1 MAQETIGAS
10 GVGDHADL
18 AKYFK
23 EARSW
28 DHDRARAAHR
38 ERRIAYLVGAAG
50 VLVGALAIAWHIAAP
65 LRSVEPYVIRVDRM
79 TGAVDVMTKLSNS
92 REITSDEAVNKYFLG
107 QYVRAREG
115 WLRPG
120 SDDLFKT
127 VAALSLPQEQE
138 KYANLHRPEN
148 PDSPYNRYRG
158 GEVVTAAIRT
168 IMFINPRV
176 AQVRFVRTVTRPGN
190 ASDEV
195 TNWVATINFKYLD
208 RPVTE
213 ADRLFNPL
221 GFQVVSYR
229 ADPEIVP

>member
-1 MAQETIGAS
+1 MAQSDSGAA

-18 AKYFK
+18 KKYFA
-23 EARSW
+23 EAQSW
-28 DHDRARAAHR
+28 DHDRARAVHR
-38 ERRIAYLVGAAG
+38 ERRMAYLVGAAG
-50 VLVGALAIAWHIAAP
+50 VFVAMAAIAWHIAAP
-65 LRSVEPYVIRVDRM
+65 LRVVEPYVIRVDRT
-79 TGAVDVMTKLSNS
+79 TGAVDIMTRLSNN
-92 REITSDEAVNKYFLG
+92 REITTDEAVNKYFLG

-138 KYANLHRPEN
+138 KYASQHRPEN

-158 GEVVTAAIRT
+158 GEVVTATIRT
-168 IMFINPRV
+168 ISFINPRV
-176 AQVRFVRTVTRPGN
+176 AQLRFARTVSRPGN
-190 ASDEV
+190 APDEV
-195 TNWVATINFKYLD
+195 SNWTATINFKYLD
-208 RPVTE
+208 KPVTE

-229 ADPEIVP
+229 ADPEIAP